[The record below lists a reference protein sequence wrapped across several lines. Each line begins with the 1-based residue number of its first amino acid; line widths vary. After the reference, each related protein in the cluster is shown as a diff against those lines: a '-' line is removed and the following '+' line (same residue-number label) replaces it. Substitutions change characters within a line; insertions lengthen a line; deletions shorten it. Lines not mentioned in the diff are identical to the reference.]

1 MSLIWLHNTIRVR
14 DIWVAERSKIE
25 TYTNYNKGS
34 LAFKKH
40 SINLIIIK
48 IMSKKSKKSLKKV
61 HAKIDNTPVKAEA
74 AKKEES
80 NAANKTIENIKK
92 RCAADAEKAKKHAEL
107 KATKKKAKAEKEEA
121 KYAASKARIEARKAR
136 KKSIMDKLIDSKKE
150 KASEPVKITLEERLK
165 KQEEHRN
172 VAQARHIASIT
183 RRCKRMHLNDADTKK
198 VIDIAKKQWDN
209 ATVYNITVVCDSV
222 LKKKKELEKL
232 VKDCGIKSACITNS
246 TAFLKDVPAS
256 AVVKLRE
263 LVENATFYQYR
274 SNSKSPFDEAGIDTS
289 TDNHNK
295 HKNGGDPHT
304 IECSKNVSVNF
315 YNLRKAKKKAK
326 ETREKNTYNFRHCS
340 KAEGRKL
347 RRGLKVKA
355 KAVNKKPTQVKE
367 VKSKSNKQAA

>member
-1 MSLIWLHNTIRVR
+1 
-14 DIWVAERSKIE
+14 
-25 TYTNYNKGS
+25 
-34 LAFKKH
+34 
-40 SINLIIIK
+40 
-48 IMSKKSKKSLKKV
+48 MSKKSKKSLKKV

-107 KATKKKAKAEKEEA
+107 KAAKKKAKAEKEKA

-136 KKSIMDKLIDSKKE
+136 KKSIMDKLIDSKKK

-274 SNSKSPFDEAGIDTS
+274 SDSKSPFDEAGIDTS

-295 HKNGGDPHT
+295 HKKGGDPHT

-315 YNLRKAKKKAK
+315 YNLRKAKKKDN
-326 ETREKNTYNFRHCS
+326 ETREKNTYNFRHGS

>member
-1 MSLIWLHNTIRVR
+1 
-14 DIWVAERSKIE
+14 
-25 TYTNYNKGS
+25 
-34 LAFKKH
+34 
-40 SINLIIIK
+40 
-48 IMSKKSKKSLKKV
+48 MSKKNNKKNLKKV
-61 HAKIDNTPVKAEA
+61 QAKIGTTPVKAEA

-80 NAANKTIENIKK
+80 KAAVKNTEI
-92 RCAADAEKAKKHAEL
+92 AAAKDDAK
-107 KATKKKAKAEKEEA
+107 TKKKAEKKAHEEA
-121 KYAASKARIEARKAR
+121 KYAASKARVEARKAR

-150 KASEPVKITLEERLK
+150 KASEPVKITLEDRLK
-165 KQEEHRN
+165 KQEERRN
-172 VAQARHIASIT
+172 VAMARHIASVT

-246 TAFLKDVPAS
+246 TAFFKDVPAS
-256 AVVKLRE
+256 VVAKLRD
-263 LVENATFYQYR
+263 LVGNATFYQYR
-274 SNSKSPFDEAGIDTS
+274 SDDKSPFEEAGIDMS
-289 TDNHNK
+289 GNHNK
-295 HKNGGDPHT
+295 HKKGGDPHT
-304 IECSKNVSVNF
+304 IECSKNASVNF

-326 ETREKNTYNFRHCS
+326 ETLEKNTYNFRHGS

-367 VKSKSNKQAA
+367 IKQKSVKQAA

>member
-1 MSLIWLHNTIRVR
+1 
-14 DIWVAERSKIE
+14 
-25 TYTNYNKGS
+25 
-34 LAFKKH
+34 
-40 SINLIIIK
+40 
-48 IMSKKSKKSLKKV
+48 MSKKNNKKNLKKV
-61 HAKIDNTPVKAEA
+61 QAKIGTTPVKAEA

-80 NAANKTIENIKK
+80 KAAIKNAEI
-92 RCAADAEKAKKHAEL
+92 AAAKDDAKAKK
-107 KATKKKAKAEKEEA
+107 KAEKKAHEEA

-150 KASEPVKITLEERLK
+150 KASEPVKITLEDRLK
-165 KQEEHRN
+165 KQEERRN
-172 VAQARHIASIT
+172 VAMARHIASIT

-209 ATVYNITVVCDSV
+209 ATVYNITVVCDSI

-246 TAFLKDVPAS
+246 TAFFKDVPAS
-256 AVVKLRE
+256 VVAKLRD
-263 LVENATFYQYR
+263 LVGNATFYQYR
-274 SNSKSPFDEAGIDTS
+274 SDDKSPFEEAGIDMS
-289 TDNHNK
+289 GNHNK

-304 IECSKNVSVNF
+304 IECSKNASVNF

-326 ETREKNTYNFRHCS
+326 ETLEKNTYNFRHGS

-367 VKSKSNKQAA
+367 VKQKSVKQAA

>member
-1 MSLIWLHNTIRVR
+1 
-14 DIWVAERSKIE
+14 
-25 TYTNYNKGS
+25 
-34 LAFKKH
+34 
-40 SINLIIIK
+40 
-48 IMSKKSKKSLKKV
+48 MSKKNNKKNLKKV
-61 HAKIDNTPVKAEA
+61 QAKIGTTPVKAEA

-80 NAANKTIENIKK
+80 KAAVKNTEI
-92 RCAADAEKAKKHAEL
+92 AAAKDDAKAKK
-107 KATKKKAKAEKEEA
+107 KAEKKAHEEA

-150 KASEPVKITLEERLK
+150 KASEPVKITLEDRLK
-165 KQEEHRN
+165 KQEERRN
-172 VAQARHIASIT
+172 VAMARHIASVT
-183 RRCKRMHLNDADTKK
+183 RRCKRMHLNDADAKK

-246 TAFLKDVPAS
+246 TAFFKNVPAS
-256 AVVKLRE
+256 VVAKLRD
-263 LVENATFYQYR
+263 LVGNATFYQYR
-274 SNSKSPFDEAGIDTS
+274 SDDKSPFEEAGIDIS
-289 TDNHNK
+289 GNHNK
-295 HKNGGDPHT
+295 HKKGGDPHT
-304 IECSKNVSVNF
+304 IECSKNASVNF

-326 ETREKNTYNFRHCS
+326 ETLEKNTYNFRHGS

-367 VKSKSNKQAA
+367 VKQKSVKQAA

>member
-1 MSLIWLHNTIRVR
+1 
-14 DIWVAERSKIE
+14 
-25 TYTNYNKGS
+25 
-34 LAFKKH
+34 
-40 SINLIIIK
+40 
-48 IMSKKSKKSLKKV
+48 MSKKNNKKNLKKV
-61 HAKIDNTPVKAEA
+61 QAKIGTTPVKAEA

-80 NAANKTIENIKK
+80 KAAVKNTEI
-92 RCAADAEKAKKHAEL
+92 AAAKDDVKAKK
-107 KATKKKAKAEKEEA
+107 KAEKKAHEEA
-121 KYAASKARIEARKAR
+121 KYAASKARVEARKAR

-150 KASEPVKITLEERLK
+150 KASEPVKITLEDRLK
-165 KQEEHRN
+165 KQEERRN
-172 VAQARHIASIT
+172 VAMARHIASVT

-246 TAFLKDVPAS
+246 TAFFKDVPAS
-256 AVVKLRE
+256 VVVKLSD
-263 LVENATFYQYR
+263 LVGNATFYQYR
-274 SNSKSPFDEAGIDTS
+274 SDDKSPFEEAGIDMS
-289 TDNHNK
+289 GNHNK
-295 HKNGGDPHT
+295 HKKGGDPHT
-304 IECSKNVSVNF
+304 IECSKNASVNF

-326 ETREKNTYNFRHCS
+326 EALEKNTYNFRHGS

-367 VKSKSNKQAA
+367 IKQKSVKQAA

>member
-1 MSLIWLHNTIRVR
+1 
-14 DIWVAERSKIE
+14 
-25 TYTNYNKGS
+25 
-34 LAFKKH
+34 
-40 SINLIIIK
+40 
-48 IMSKKSKKSLKKV
+48 MSKKNNKKNLKKV
-61 HAKIDNTPVKAEA
+61 QAKIGTTPVKAEA

-80 NAANKTIENIKK
+80 KAAVKNTEI
-92 RCAADAEKAKKHAEL
+92 AAAKDDAKAKK
-107 KATKKKAKAEKEEA
+107 KAEKKAHEEA

-150 KASEPVKITLEERLK
+150 KASEPVKITLEDRLK
-165 KQEEHRN
+165 KQEERRN
-172 VAQARHIASIT
+172 VAMARHIASIT

-209 ATVYNITVVCDSV
+209 ATVYNITVVCDSI

-246 TAFLKDVPAS
+246 TAFFKNVPAS
-256 AVVKLRE
+256 VVAKLRD
-263 LVENATFYQYR
+263 LVGNATFYQYR
-274 SNSKSPFDEAGIDTS
+274 SDDKSPFEEAGIDMS
-289 TDNHNK
+289 GNHNK
-295 HKNGGDPHT
+295 HKKGGDPHT
-304 IECSKNVSVNF
+304 IECSKNASVNF

-326 ETREKNTYNFRHCS
+326 ETLEKNTYNFRHGS

-367 VKSKSNKQAA
+367 IKQKTAKQAA

>member
-1 MSLIWLHNTIRVR
+1 
-14 DIWVAERSKIE
+14 
-25 TYTNYNKGS
+25 
-34 LAFKKH
+34 
-40 SINLIIIK
+40 
-48 IMSKKSKKSLKKV
+48 MSKKSKKSLKKV
-61 HAKIDNTPVKAEA
+61 RAKIDNTPVKAEA

-80 NAANKTIENIKK
+80 NAANKIIENIKK
-92 RCAADAEKAKKHAEL
+92 RRTADAEKA
-107 KATKKKAKAEKEEA
+107 KKKAKAEKEEA
-121 KYAASKARIEARKAR
+121 KYAASKARAEARKAR

-172 VAQARHIASIT
+172 VAQARYIASIT

-198 VIDIAKKQWDN
+198 VIDIAKKQWGN
-209 ATVYNITVVCDSV
+209 ATVYNITVVCDSA

-246 TAFLKDVPAS
+246 TAFFKDVPAS

-263 LVENATFYQYR
+263 IVGNATFYQYR
-274 SNSKSPFDEAGIDTS
+274 SDSKSLFDEAGIDTS

-295 HKNGGDPHT
+295 HKKGGNPHT

-315 YNLRKAKKKAK
+315 YNLRRAKKKAK
-326 ETREKNTYNFRHCS
+326 ETREKNTYNFRHDS
-340 KAEGRKL
+340 KAKGRKL